1 MARHSGYSGTN
12 WPTPLAGPP
21 GPVIPGTTA
30 KSWNTI
36 LAQYPNARIRV
47 SDAHVGIRVGN
58 PGPVETS
65 NIDRFVF
72 GTDLSRTLFDFEPT
86 APCTTTCYVNDAT
99 GNDLND
105 GATTLTPKKTIQA
118 ALNVVSPSGTVNVA
132 AGTYNEDV
140 TISAPSGDELFKA
153 RASTN
158 RSSSAPWARH
168 PTTRGSSGRLGV
180 LIDGFTITRAGNNLV
195 DWNNANG
202 T

>member
-1 MARHSGYSGTN
+1 MVAPKVTIPVTGRTNISTYQFAGTPLASITDLGFSAYNTVAAAPCLHGHQRGLRSHRHLAASARVRAHRHRR
-12 WPTPLAGPP
+12 PLAGPP
-21 GPVIPGTTA
+21 GPVTPGTTA

-118 ALNVVSPSGTVNVA
+118 GVNAVNAGGTVNVA
-132 AGTYNEDV
+132 AGAYNERD
-140 TISAPSGDELFKA
+140 
-153 RASTN
+153 
-158 RSSSAPWARH
+158 RH
-168 PTTRGSSGRLGV
+168 
-180 LIDGFTITRAGNNLV
+180 
-195 DWNNANG
+195 
-202 T
+202 